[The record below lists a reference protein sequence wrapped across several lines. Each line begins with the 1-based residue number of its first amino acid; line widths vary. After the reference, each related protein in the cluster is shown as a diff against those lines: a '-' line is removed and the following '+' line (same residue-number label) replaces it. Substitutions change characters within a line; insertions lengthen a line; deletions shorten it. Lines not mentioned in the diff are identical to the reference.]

1 MISIAVPSIG
11 TGNLNFPKEVVAK
24 ITIDEAISFLS
35 TKKRGSLEFV
45 HLVIFMQ
52 DTYKAF
58 QDVLSQY
65 SSQEHITLPVNAGE
79 SDDDGKIT
87 PSPMSLA
94 RVRRS
99 RLVGSRSTTLPLTTS
114 GTSERQVF
122 TIDNLSIELIIGDIT
137 ESTSDVIINPTNA
150 EMKLNGAG
158 VAGAILSKGGQEQQ
172 NLCDAV
178 VSAIGMLDEDK
189 VVCTKAT
196 GKLRCKHIFHINYE
210 GRDLKKLSKVILT
223 CLDKAEIMKMTSVA
237 FPAVGTGTNACQ
249 PQESAV
255 GMLQAFRTF
264 VSSVPLNLHQ
274 LQVVVSQPQVL
285 QAFMYAFQHPEEA
298 QPGIFTQAWNYLSSF
313 IPGGPSSNPDTPKV
327 VPVMEELG
335 PREPL
340 EVVVYGETEKA
351 VNQAH
356 HKLNC
361 WISETLSDRRINNKN
376 IQNMSETDEERLRKI
391 SKNSHVEIDIDRDS
405 SFIRLKGSRLSVDA
419 VHTALTESLHQY
431 EKRLDKMQHAKQL
444 YEVVRWRRMDS
455 SNSEGE
461 EYEEIP
467 NYEIEMAHR
476 AGKSNCTFGTKND
489 IDYFSVDFTTRK
501 ETDHH
506 SGIVCKVE
514 RVDVLRQLQE
524 GLYTIT

>member
-1 MISIAVPSIG
+1 MNKCFKECASRGMISIAVPSIG

-210 GRDLKKLSKVILT
+210 GRDLKI
-223 CLDKAEIMKMTSVA
+223 I
-237 FPAVGTGTNACQ
+237 
-249 PQESAV
+249 ESN
-255 GMLQAFRTF
+255 
-264 VSSVPLNLHQ
+264 LN
-274 LQVVVSQPQVL
+274 
-285 QAFMYAFQHPEEA
+285 M
-298 QPGIFTQAWNYLSSF
+298 
-313 IPGGPSSNPDTPKV
+313 
-327 VPVMEELG
+327 
-335 PREPL
+335 
-340 EVVVYGETEKA
+340 
-351 VNQAH
+351 
-356 HKLNC
+356 
-361 WISETLSDRRINNKN
+361 
-376 IQNMSETDEERLRKI
+376 
-391 SKNSHVEIDIDRDS
+391 
-405 SFIRLKGSRLSVDA
+405 
-419 VHTALTESLHQY
+419 
-431 EKRLDKMQHAKQL
+431 
-444 YEVVRWRRMDS
+444 
-455 SNSEGE
+455 
-461 EYEEIP
+461 
-467 NYEIEMAHR
+467 
-476 AGKSNCTFGTKND
+476 
-489 IDYFSVDFTTRK
+489 
-501 ETDHH
+501 
-506 SGIVCKVE
+506 
-514 RVDVLRQLQE
+514 LRQS
-524 GLYTIT
+524 